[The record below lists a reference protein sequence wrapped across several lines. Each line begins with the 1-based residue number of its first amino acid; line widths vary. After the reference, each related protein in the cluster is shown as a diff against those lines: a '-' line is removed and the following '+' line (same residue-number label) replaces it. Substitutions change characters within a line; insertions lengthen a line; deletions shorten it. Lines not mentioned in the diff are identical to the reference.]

1 MSSDRISVTVQILEK
16 EYRFSCPEEESEALM
31 SAARVVNRKMA
42 EIRDSGKVI
51 GVERIAVM
59 AAINIAHE
67 LLNAKSTYGGDKEQ
81 LNKQLASLQNK
92 IEKAVSSTRQL
103 EI

>member
-1 MSSDRISVTVQILEK
+1 MANDRVSVAVQILDK
-16 EYRFSCPEEESEALM
+16 EYRFSCPEEESEALV
-31 SAARVVNRKMA
+31 SAARCVNRKMA

-51 GVERIAVM
+51 GTERIAIM

-67 LLNAKSTYGGDKEQ
+67 LLASDEQNGEVNAV
-81 LNKQLASLQNK
+81 LPKQLLGLQQK
-92 IEKAVSSTRQL
+92 IEKAVTEARQM

>member
-1 MSSDRISVTVQILEK
+1 MDKEHVPVSVQILEK
-16 EYRFSCPEEESEALM
+16 EYRFSCREEESEALVG
-31 SAARVVNRKMA
+31 AARYVNRKMV
-42 EIRDSGKVI
+42 ETHRSGRVI

-67 LLNAKSTYGGDKEQ
+67 LLDLGGGTENNDA
-81 LNKQLASLQNK
+81 LSKQLAMLQSK
-92 IEKAVSSTRQL
+92 IEKAVSDARQI

>member
-1 MSSDRISVTVQILEK
+1 MTTERVSVAVQILDK
-16 EYRFSCPEEESEALM
+16 EYRFSCPEEESEALVA
-31 SAARVVNRKMA
+31 AARCVNRKMA

-51 GVERIAVM
+51 GLERIAIM

-67 LLNAKSTYGGDKEQ
+67 LLDVGGDGQ
-81 LNKQLASLQNK
+81 ADDLLLPKQLAGLQQK
-92 IEKAVSSTRQL
+92 IEKAVTDARQM

>member
-1 MSSDRISVTVQILEK
+1 MSTERVSVTVQILDK
-16 EYRFSCPEEESEALM
+16 EYRFSCPEEESEALVG
-31 SAARVVNRKMA
+31 AARCVNRKMA

-51 GVERIAVM
+51 GTERIAIM

-67 LLNAKSTYGGDKEQ
+67 LLDLKGEGGSNQLPKQ
-81 LNKQLASLQNK
+81 LNALQSK
-92 IEKAVSSTRQL
+92 IEKALSDVRQM

>member
-1 MSSDRISVTVQILEK
+1 MASERVSVAVQILDK
-16 EYRFSCPEEESEALM
+16 EYRFSCPEEESEALVG
-31 SAARVVNRKMA
+31 AARCVNRKMA

-51 GVERIAVM
+51 GLERIAIM

-67 LLNAKSTYGGDKEQ
+67 LLANDGEIDAGDFI
-81 LNKQLASLQNK
+81 LPKQLAGLQQK
-92 IEKAVSSTRQL
+92 IEKAVTDARQM

>member
-1 MSSDRISVTVQILEK
+1 MDNGRVSVTVQILDK
-16 EYRFSCPEEESEALM
+16 EYRFSCPEEESEALVG
-31 SAARVVNRKMA
+31 AARCVNRKMA

-51 GVERIAVM
+51 GLERIAIM

-67 LLNAKSTYGGDKEQ
+67 LLEKNAGHSEIEAE
-81 LNKQLASLQNK
+81 LPKQLASLQHK
-92 IEKAVSSTRQL
+92 IEKAISSARQM

>member
-1 MSSDRISVTVQILEK
+1 MDADRISVAVQILDK
-16 EYRFSCPEEESEALM
+16 EYRFSCPEEESEALVG
-31 SAARVVNRKMA
+31 AARCVNRKMA

-51 GVERIAVM
+51 GMERIAIM

-67 LLNAKSTYGGDKEQ
+67 LLDTNSEVAESSDQLPKQ
-81 LNKQLASLQNK
+81 LNALQNK
-92 IEKAVSSTRQL
+92 IEQALIDVRQM

>member
-1 MSSDRISVTVQILEK
+1 MESDRVSVAVQILDK
-16 EYRFSCPEEESEALM
+16 EYRFSCPEEESEALVG
-31 SAARVVNRKMA
+31 AARRVNRKMA

-51 GVERIAVM
+51 GLERIAIM

-67 LLNAKSTYGGDKEQ
+67 LLD
-81 LNKQLASLQNK
+81 LNGEGSAVTDELPKQLSQLQHK
-92 IEKAVSSTRQL
+92 IEKAVSHARQI

>member
-1 MSSDRISVTVQILEK
+1 MDADRVPVAVQILDK
-16 EYRFSCPEEESEALM
+16 EYRFSCPEEESEALVG
-31 SAARVVNRKMA
+31 AARCVNRKMA

-51 GVERIAVM
+51 GLERMAIM

-67 LLNAKSTYGGDKEQ
+67 LLG
-81 LNKQLASLQNK
+81 LNGEGSGTNDELPKQLAVLQNK
-92 IEKAVSSTRQL
+92 IEKAISHARQM

>member
-1 MSSDRISVTVQILEK
+1 MDADRISVAVQILDK
-16 EYRFSCPEEESEALM
+16 EYRFSCPEEESEALVG
-31 SAARVVNRKMA
+31 AARCVNRKMA

-51 GVERIAVM
+51 GMERIAIM

-67 LLNAKSTYGGDKEQ
+67 LLDVNSEGAESSDQ
-81 LNKQLASLQNK
+81 LPKQLDALQNK
-92 IEKAVSSTRQL
+92 IEQALIDVRQM